1 MAVMFPMCIPR
12 ALHYMAVVFSWGL
25 CTWFCCGHGVSMY
38 MLNRILDF
46 RFYEFVAMVL
56 PFEFSV
62 GFWALSSMNLWP
74 WCFHGFVT
82 LDCVNIALLHDICE
96 NVKFG
101 GRHFFKDLQCF
112 SGSWG
117 PGDIISSI

>member
-62 GFWALSSMNLWP
+62 GFWALGSMNLWP

-82 LDCVNIALLHDICE
+82 
-96 NVKFG
+96 
-101 GRHFFKDLQCF
+101 
-112 SGSWG
+112 
-117 PGDIISSI
+117 

>member
-1 MAVMFPMCIPR
+1 
-12 ALHYMAVVFSWGL
+12 MAVVFSWGL
-25 CTWFCCGHGVSMY
+25 CTWFCCDHGVSMY

-62 GFWALSSMNLWP
+62 GFWASSSMNLWP

-82 LDCVNIALLHDICE
+82 LDCVNIVLLDDICE
-96 NVKFG
+96 NVKFKG
-101 GRHFFKDLQCF
+101 GHFFKDLQCF

-117 PGDIISSI
+117 VGHMISWI